1 MGKNQNKP
9 IAAAAPARKS
19 RAPRH
24 RGINTPRD
32 LPKAFRSH
40 GKLNSMVVKAAMGR

>member
-9 IAAAAPARKS
+9 VAAPQPVRKS

-24 RGINTPRD
+24 RGINTP
-32 LPKAFRSH
+32 KNVHKGFRAH
-40 GKLNSMVVKAAMGR
+40 GALNSMVVKAALGR